1 MSRTILAVDDSI
13 TMLQTISI
21 ALENAGHKVVTA
33 KNGLEAIEKLN
44 GADKFH
50 VIITDVNMPDM
61 DGITLTGE
69 IRKNPKYS
77 FTPVIILTTESQMQK
92 KEEGKKAGATGWIIK
107 PFKPEQL
114 VDVIK
119 KVCP

>member
-1 MSRTILAVDDSI
+1 MSKTILAVDDSA

-21 ALENAGHKVVTA
+21 ALENAGHSVMTA
-33 KNGLEAIEKLN
+33 KNGAEALERLK
-44 GADKFH
+44 GDDKFH
-50 VIITDVNMPDM
+50 AIISDVNMPII

-69 IRKNPKYS
+69 IRKLPNRR

-92 KEEGKKAGATGWIIK
+92 KEEGKKAGATGWIVK
-107 PFKPEQL
+107 PFKPEHL
-114 VDVIK
+114 VEVIK

>member
-1 MSRTILAVDDSI
+1 MSRTILAVDDSA

-33 KNGLEAIEKLN
+33 KNGIEALERLK

-50 VIITDVNMPDM
+50 AIITDINMPEM
-61 DGITLTGE
+61 DGITLTSE
-69 IRKNPKYS
+69 IRKHLQYR
-77 FTPVIILTTESQMQK
+77 FTPVIVLTTESQMQK
-92 KEEGKKAGATGWIIK
+92 KDEGKKAGATGWIIK

-114 VDVIK
+114 VEVIR

>member
-1 MSRTILAVDDSI
+1 MSRTILAVDDSP

-21 ALENAGHKVVTA
+21 ALENAGHTVVTA
-33 KNGLEAIEKLN
+33 KNGVEALEKLKGN
-44 GADKFH
+44 EKFH
-50 VIITDVNMPDM
+50 AIITDVNMPVM

-69 IRKNPKYS
+69 IRKLPSRK

-92 KEEGKKAGATGWIIK
+92 KDEGKKAGATGWIVK

-114 VDVIK
+114 VEVIK